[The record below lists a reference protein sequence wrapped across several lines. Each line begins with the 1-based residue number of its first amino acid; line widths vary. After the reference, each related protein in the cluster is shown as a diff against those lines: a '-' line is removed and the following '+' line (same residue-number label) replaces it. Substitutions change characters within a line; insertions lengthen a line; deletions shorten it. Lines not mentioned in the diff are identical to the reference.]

1 MKLIWDIEA
10 NGFLQTVDTLWM
22 SVFID
27 VDTQQEYVFTDHD
40 DRYPNVSES
49 FVLMDKADQIIGHNL
64 MRYDIP
70 AFEKL
75 TGYTVD
81 PAKIVDTLILSRLNK
96 FTRGR
101 HSLKVLG
108 ETVGVF
114 KDDYQ
119 GGFDEYN
126 QEMLDYCIQ
135 DCKTNLAVY
144 NKLLNE
150 IEIIKKS
157 SPNYDDAIA
166 IEHKMS
172 YWTAKQVSNGW
183 MINEDLLNETINKI
197 KEEVSAIENRVE
209 PKLGTMEILIDK
221 EPRTAKYR
229 KDGTYT
235 QATARILGD
244 YLGRYVDPVDSL
256 SDNPPIE
263 PGEEFQRSQVVEA
276 RLGNQDHLKKF
287 LETIGWA
294 PTQWNWKRI
303 NGDFIKICLLYTS
316 PSPRDS

>member
-1 MKLIWDIEA
+1 
-10 NGFLQTVDTLWM
+10 
-22 SVFID
+22 
-27 VDTQQEYVFTDHD
+27 
-40 DRYPNVSES
+40 
-49 FVLMDKADQIIGHNL
+49 
-64 MRYDIP
+64 
-70 AFEKL
+70 
-75 TGYTVD
+75 
-81 PAKIVDTLILSRLNK
+81 
-96 FTRGR
+96 
-101 HSLKVLG
+101 
-108 ETVGVF
+108 
-114 KDDYQ
+114 
-119 GGFDEYN
+119 
-126 QEMLDYCIQ
+126 MLDYCIQ

-303 NGDFIKICLLYTS
+303 NGDFIKISPKLTTDSLLPLGDIGKDIDDYFTLRARHSVPTGWLEYIRDGRLYGDVMDYGAATGRQTHKVIANVPSPKAAYGTEIRSMFVCPEDKILISADGCLLYTS